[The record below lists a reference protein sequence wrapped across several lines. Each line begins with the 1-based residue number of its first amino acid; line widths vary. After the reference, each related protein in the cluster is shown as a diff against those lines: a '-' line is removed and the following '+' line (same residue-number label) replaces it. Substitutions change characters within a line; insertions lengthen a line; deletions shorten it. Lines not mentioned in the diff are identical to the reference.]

1 MDYTDAMVLQQ
12 LIYGLADEQIQRKLL
27 AKPEM
32 TLGEAEKL
40 IIAEESRK
48 WSQVDSKSDQQM
60 AAGMSSYK
68 SQQVQ
73 QQQVQKQKTCNR
85 YGRKAH
91 SKEEPCPASEVQ
103 CRIYDRVCHYAR
115 VCKSKKDNKSNKEEN
130 NAMME
135 VEDVFEL
142 TISSLGDTV
151 EGDPTQE
158 GLSRGGSSSLP
169 LSGRP
174 SKGRNN
180 VLPHMVFNKK
190 FGKFVDKKGVQL
202 R

>member
-1 MDYTDAMVLQQ
+1 
-12 LIYGLADEQIQRKLL
+12 
-27 AKPEM
+27 
-32 TLGEAEKL
+32 
-40 IIAEESRK
+40 
-48 WSQVDSKSDQQM
+48 M
-60 AAGMSSYK
+60 AAGMSGYK

-73 QQQVQKQKTCNR
+73 KQKSCNR
-85 YGRKAH
+85 CGRKAH
-91 SKEEPCPASEVQ
+91 SKEEACPAAEVQ
-103 CRIYDRVCHYAR
+103 CRKCDKIGHYAR

-151 EGDPTQE
+151 EGDPAQE
-158 GLSRGGSSSLP
+158 GLSRGRGSSHP

-180 VLPHMVFNKK
+180 VLSHMVFNKK
-190 FGKFVDKKGVQL
+190 FGKFVAKKGGFS
-202 R
+202 